1 MRVHHRGTHPC
12 DVVITGDGP
21 AELGAGLTLCRAP
34 VHPCTRAPVH
44 PEPEAQAAEH
54 VLGEHRH
61 GSTP

>member
-1 MRVHHRGTHPC
+1 M
-12 DVVITGDGP
+12 VITGDGP